1 MLSLTNVDDP
11 EIDLKVALSDLQSAI
26 AAVTP
31 GGDHHQDDE
40 AHAALNHVLKCQR
53 VVYKVRQAQEGRAA

>member
-1 MLSLTNVDDP
+1 MLSLTSADDP

-31 GGDHHQDDE
+31 NGDRRQDDE
-40 AHAALNHVLKCQR
+40 AHSALDHALKCQR
-53 VVYKVRQAQEGRAA
+53 RVCKARQSQENQAA